1 MDFIKGRDEELIE
14 NLSQGVVETFDASKS
29 KEEVERYIKLEFND
43 ISGVKES
50 QFSMLNGML
59 TEESEGNYELL
70 LEDVSKEDDLSLYS
84 IGYIDLNYDNYMT
97 ILSIFGETVT
107 VKVSKEENEI
117 LPYDLYKNL
126 SSNQFKTEEEIRNGY
141 RLLREREVTVEDIVK
156 RNVSLYKK

>member
-1 MDFIKGRDEELIE
+1 MGLIKGRDEELIE

-70 LEDVSKEDDLSLYS
+70 LEDTSKEDELSLYS

-97 ILSIFGETVT
+97 ILNIFGDTVT

-117 LPYDLYKNL
+117 LPYELYKNL

-156 RNVSLYKK
+156 RNVRLYKK